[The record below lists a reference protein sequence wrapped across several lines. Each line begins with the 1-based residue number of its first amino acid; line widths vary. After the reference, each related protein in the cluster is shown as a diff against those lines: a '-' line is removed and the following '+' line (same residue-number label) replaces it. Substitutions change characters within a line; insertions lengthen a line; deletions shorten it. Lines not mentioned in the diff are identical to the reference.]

1 MRLKQ
6 KIVTFFITITVAVS
20 FPLSYAKSPSCFEDV
35 NPLHKYY
42 SSIQKAYENNRVHGF
57 GNGRF
62 SPDSYLR
69 NDEFIYLLKNYFGS
83 NEKFFKSFDFLLLN
97 YKVKN
102 EDISFVTYEYF
113 LTLSLKGADI
123 YLFDSILYNCNLNLS
138 QSENAVYVLNKYNLK
153 DFNKESYEYITRGE
167 AVYILEFLMQNDFYQ
182 PTPSFIKELSITFE
196 SPFYKSYCDYL
207 LDIPPNILNKF
218 KAQGWQIVFGDTYL
232 KEYEKKNSIKV
243 IGLTSYSKKTIY
255 ILEKESIYHEFGH
268 YVNNLFGIS
277 EKYNYVFL
285 EEKES
290 SRELFREYALTN
302 SREYFADCFSYWI
315 RYGEDENK
323 MQNFKEVLPETYEIF
338 YQLYKNK
345 WEHI

>member
-62 SPDSYLR
+62 SPDSYLK
-69 NDEFIYLLKNYFGS
+69 NDEFIYLLKNYFS
-83 NEKFFKSFDFLLLN
+83 N
-97 YKVKN
+97 
-102 EDISFVTYEYF
+102 
-113 LTLSLKGADI
+113 
-123 YLFDSILYNCNLNLS
+123 
-138 QSENAVYVLNKYNLK
+138 
-153 DFNKESYEYITRGE
+153 
-167 AVYILEFLMQNDFYQ
+167 
-182 PTPSFIKELSITFE
+182 
-196 SPFYKSYCDYL
+196 
-207 LDIPPNILNKF
+207 
-218 KAQGWQIVFGDTYL
+218 
-232 KEYEKKNSIKV
+232 
-243 IGLTSYSKKTIY
+243 
-255 ILEKESIYHEFGH
+255 
-268 YVNNLFGIS
+268 
-277 EKYNYVFL
+277 
-285 EEKES
+285 KES